1 MLFKLQKAVWHA
13 SLQTRHKRLS
23 VNEEQ
28 MRRDSTLPGHRQQPR
43 DIEKMLRQE
52 DLPRLPRNILSFW

>member
-28 MRRDSTLPGHRQQPR
+28 MRRDRVCHSRRIYVGTETRHAEFASLSVLRYAAQQ
-43 DIEKMLRQE
+43 Q
-52 DLPRLPRNILSFW
+52 